1 MIILTKIKGE
11 GMYKNIRRK
20 LLKLFL
26 VLLLGQSSFLKVA
39 ANENN
44 STIFIYRPSDVMTLT
59 QGVKLS
65 MDGNEFGKLG
75 QKKTM
80 RIETT
85 KGEHVF
91 QTKVGLSLGA
101 PNVTG
106 FSGARKF
113 KATFNLN
120 QDQHYFK
127 IIFKP
132 ALLGGKHHVIEISET
147 EYLELS
153 K

>member
-11 GMYKNIRRK
+11 GMYKNIRRI

-65 MDGNEFGKLG
+65 MDGNEFSDILSNY
-75 QKKTM
+75 TE
-80 RIETT
+80 IPT
-85 KGEHVF
+85 KERTVH
-91 QTKVGLSLGA
+91 L
-101 PNVTG
+101 
-106 FSGARKF
+106 
-113 KATFNLN
+113 LN
-120 QDQHYFK
+120 
-127 IIFKP
+127 
-132 ALLGGKHHVIEISET
+132 
-147 EYLELS
+147 
-153 K
+153 